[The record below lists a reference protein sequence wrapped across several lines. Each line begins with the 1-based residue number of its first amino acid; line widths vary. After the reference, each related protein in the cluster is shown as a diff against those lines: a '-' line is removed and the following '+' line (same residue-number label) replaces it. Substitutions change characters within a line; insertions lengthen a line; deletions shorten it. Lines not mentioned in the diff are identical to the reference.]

1 MGVYGYSSEEE
12 YRREVKNP
20 FQMVRDEDKEW
31 IEGIIGG
38 LALNGDTASYIRH
51 TFSRDGKQI
60 WISVIMGRIVNAD
73 GQEVIQ
79 AVFTDVTD
87 IKQLELEQERQQL
100 IENRSLR
107 AAICTAY
114 PLIMSLNLT
123 KDIYNCFIE
132 DQDACL
138 SGRCGSYTEMIKG
151 DIPDVYPSYR
161 EDFETAFARENV
173 LARFAAGERDIYMEF
188 QKMGMDGKYHWLSV
202 QIIYVEN
209 PFNDDVLAIE
219 LVKVLDSQRA
229 EQARQEQLLRDAL
242 ASAKLLTRLNPIFCP
257 E

>member
-1 MGVYGYSSEEE
+1 MG
-12 YRREVKNP
+12 
-20 FQMVRDEDKEW
+20 
-31 IEGIIGG
+31 
-38 LALNGDTASYIRH
+38 IRH
-51 TFSRDGKQI
+51 LIYAIPSAEIGSRYGSASS
-60 WISVIMGRIVNAD
+60 W
-73 GQEVIQ
+73 
-79 AVFTDVTD
+79 AVLSMRTARRLYRLSFTDVTD

-138 SGRCGSYTEMIKG
+138 SGRCGSYTEMIRG
-151 DIPDVYPSYR
+151 YSRCVSILS

-219 LVKVLDSQRA
+219 LVKVLDSRG
-229 EQARQEQLLRDAL
+229 RSRPGR
-242 ASAKLLTRLNPIFCP
+242 SSCCGMPWHRPRLLTRLNPIFCP